1 MVDAGMIDLNQEMQC
16 GTDQPPVNDP
26 GTGGHEPGMAG
37 DGPGPAVGGPGMMV
51 DAPGTMV
58 GPGPPEPWLDV
69 PRGVR
74 LVPTPEGLIDPSVLG
89 EHPLTNRMPIKP
101 EHEYEALEES
111 IRIHGLQQPLIRFEG
126 KVLDGRHRLRAC
138 KELGIPVAVLDF
150 VGSTEDALVYVLQAN
165 QYHHD
170 YGAGQRAAVAAM
182 LMPDVS
188 EMVAQGRLE
197 KVRAAWDAKRAGGCS
212 QKIGNNLGTTD
223 TRTRSHAIVGQMMR
237 VNHAY
242 VEHALRIQRD
252 APELFKQLHAGTITM
267 QAAIKKLDGESDDVQ
282 QQEIKAARSEFNQ
295 ALRNLNRY
303 PDFLK
308 RFRAFMA
315 GFGE

>member
-1 MVDAGMIDLNQEMQC
+1 MRFVSVIVAGRGGIPGLYRGSGRRSAPEWR
-16 GTDQPPVNDP
+16 PPRP
-26 GTGGHEPGMAG
+26 RPRC
-37 DGPGPAVGGPGMMV
+37 
-51 DAPGTMV
+51 V
-58 GPGPPEPWLDV
+58 GPP
-69 PRGVR
+69 
-74 LVPTPEGLIDPSVLG
+74 
-89 EHPLTNRMPIKP
+89 
-101 EHEYEALEES
+101 
-111 IRIHGLQQPLIRFEG
+111 
-126 KVLDGRHRLRAC
+126 
-138 KELGIPVAVLDF
+138 
-150 VGSTEDALVYVLQAN
+150 
-165 QYHHD
+165 
-170 YGAGQRAAVAAM
+170 AAM
-182 LMPDVS
+182 LRPDVS

-197 KVRAAWDAKRAGGCS
+197 KARAGWEAKCAGGCS